1 MRKILGEIKKYLNG
15 TCRDNIKNILDE
27 INSRLDSAEENITEF
42 KGIVIKAI
50 QNEVQRLKKTVNMNR
65 NLDKG
70 Q

>member
-1 MRKILGEIKKYLNG
+1 MELVEI
-15 TCRDNIKNILDE
+15 TKNILGE